1 MAEKMATVGWQGIT
15 LKAPD
20 DWSLVGVSGDEK
32 KGYFQV
38 DGPISS
44 VLQVK
49 WSPAL
54 GKRPDLM
61 AKAREFLSS
70 LEKSRKRQKFSST
83 LKEDKRD
90 ENVVNFGW
98 RAEQLGQGRL
108 IYCPECDRVVIAQIV
123 STRDENVSGIAPL
136 ILGSL
141 SDHRVDGWATW
152 ALYGLEFMVPR
163 NYRIE
168 KNVFMSG
175 YLCLS
180 FRNGQKTITV
190 ERWGLANTLLNE
202 YEMEDWYRKDAQP
215 DIKGYRVKLERAT
228 VNGHEGL
235 VLSGRRAGIKQ
246 LAKAVLYSLTLHPHP
261 GLISGYAWHCEE
273 SNRLF
278 SVRATHI
285 EGDDIAEKVRDTIS
299 CH

>member
-15 LKAPD
+15 LKAPE
-20 DWSLVGVSGDEK
+20 DWSLVGVSGDDK

-38 DGPISS
+38 DGPVSS

-49 WSPAL
+49 WAPAM
-54 GKRPDLM
+54 GKKPDLM

-70 LEKSRKRQKFSST
+70 LEKARKKQKFSST

-90 ENVVNFGW
+90 ENTVNFSW
-98 RAEQLGQGRL
+98 RAQELGQGRL
-108 IYCPECDRVVIAQIV
+108 TYCPDCDRVVIAQV
-123 STRDENVSGIAPL
+123 VYTREENVSGVVPL

-141 SDHRVDGWATW
+141 SDHGEDGWSTW
-152 ALYGLEFMVPR
+152 ALYGLEFAVPK

-180 FRNGQKTITV
+180 FRKGQKTITV
-190 ERWGLANTLLNE
+190 ERWGLANTMLNE
-202 YEMEDWYRKDAQP
+202 YEMEDWYRKDALP
-215 DIKGYRVKLERAT
+215 DIKGYRVKLEQET
-228 VNGHEGL
+228 VQEHDGL

-246 LAKAVLYSLTLHPHP
+246 MLKAAAFSLTLHPHP
-261 GLISGYAWHCEE
+261 GLISGYVWHCGE

-278 SVRATHI
+278 SVRATHT
-285 EGDDIAEKVRDTIS
+285 EGDDIAENVRDSIT